1 LKRHPKLVMALWL
14 GYLVLC
20 FTLMFS
26 ITFWGTTKLY
36 SIIGFT
42 PPLFVAELM
51 NFLGSILLFG
61 LVTSLVSFR
70 FLPAQGRVGER
81 RMYGPILDALA
92 RIATGDF
99 RVHVENIFDPNFQN
113 NRVLGEL
120 IQRVNRTAQELNQ
133 LETMRQ
139 EFISNVSHEI
149 QSPLT
154 SINGFAQA
162 LHSDT
167 LSSEKRNHYLH
178 IIETECR
185 RLSKLSDNLLKL
197 ASLEA
202 EQVKFEPKPYR
213 LDRQLRNLILTC
225 EPQWTEKA
233 LDMEVSL
240 ENVTITADEDLLNQ
254 TWLNLLHN
262 SIKFTP
268 PGGSISITLSRHN
281 ETTTCTIRD
290 TGIGIDREDQ
300 LHIFER
306 FYKADQAHQ
315 RSKEGS
321 GLGLSIVKKIVEM
334 HRGDI
339 TVESVPGAGTTFFLC
354 FPIQPMQAD
363 V

>member
-1 LKRHPKLVMALWL
+1 MAKKLSFVLSFILLSLIVMFIIAFFITSYIYRFTGLRPPALMSEIINLL
-14 GYLVLC
+14 G
-20 FTLMFS
+20 
-26 ITFWGTTKLY
+26 G
-36 SIIGFT
+36 
-42 PPLFVAELM
+42 
-51 NFLGSILLFG
+51 ILLFG
-61 LVTSLVSFR
+61 LMISLIIR
-70 FLPAQGRVGER
+70 FFLSPRHKAGEMR
-81 RMYGPILDALA
+81 IYGPIIDALA
-92 RIATGDF
+92 RIARGDF
-99 RVHVENIFDPNFQN
+99 SAQVENTLDPDTQN
-113 NRVLGEL
+113 NSVFGEL
-120 IQRVNRTAQELNQ
+120 IQSVNRTAQELNQ
-133 LETMRQ
+133 MEIMRQ

-162 LHSDT
+162 LHSDN
-167 LSSEKRNHYLH
+167 LSIEKRNHYLH

-185 RLSKLSDNLLKL
+185 RLSRLSDNLLKL

-202 EQVKFEPKPYR
+202 EQVKFEPQPYR

-233 LDMEVSL
+233 LDMDVSL
-240 ENVTITADEDLLNQ
+240 EEVSITADEDLLNQ

-268 PGGSISITLSRHN
+268 PGCRISITLSQQN
-281 ETTTCTIRD
+281 ETITCTIRD
-290 TGIGIDREDQ
+290 TGIGIAREDQ

-306 FYKADQAHQ
+306 FYKADQARQ

-339 TVESVPGAGTTFFLC
+339 KVESTPGAGTTFFIFL
-354 FPIQPMQAD
+354 PVQPMQTD

>member
-1 LKRHPKLVMALWL
+1 MKRHPKLVIALWL
-14 GYLVLC
+14 GYMVLC
-20 FTLMFS
+20 LILMFS
-26 ITFWGTTKLY
+26 ITFLGTARLY

-42 PPLFVAELM
+42 PPILVAEIINL
-51 NFLGSILLFG
+51 LGSILLFG
-61 LVTSLVSFR
+61 LVTDLVSR
-70 FLPAQGRVGER
+70 LFLPAQRRGGER
-81 RMYGPILDALA
+81 RMYGPIIDALA

-99 RVHVENIFDPNFQN
+99 SVHVENILDLNFQSKS
-113 NRVLGEL
+113 VLDEL
-120 IQRVNRTAQELNQ
+120 VQSVNRMAQELNQ
-133 LETMRQ
+133 METMRQ

-167 LSSEKRNHYLH
+167 LSIEKRNHYLH

-202 EQVKFEPKPYR
+202 EQVKFEPRPYR

-233 LDMEVSL
+233 LDMDVSL
-240 ENVTITADEDLLNQ
+240 EEVTITADENLLNQ
-254 TWLNLLHN
+254 AWLNLLHN

-268 PGGSISITLSRHN
+268 SGGSISITLSRHN
-281 ETTTCTIRD
+281 ETITCTIRD
-290 TGIGIDREDQ
+290 TGIGIAQEDQ

-306 FYKADQAHQ
+306 FYKADQARQ
-315 RSKEGS
+315 RSKEGN

-339 TVESVPGAGTTFFLC
+339 KVESTPGAGTTFSIFL
-354 FPIQPMQAD
+354 PIRPMQVD

>member
-1 LKRHPKLVMALWL
+1 MKLHPKLVIALWL
-14 GYLVLC
+14 GYIVLC

-26 ITFWGTTKLY
+26 ITFWGTTRLY

-42 PPLFVAELM
+42 PPILVAEITNL
-51 NFLGSILLFG
+51 LGSILLFS
-61 LVTSLVSFR
+61 LVTSLVSR
-70 FLPAQGRVGER
+70 LFLLAQRRER
-81 RMYGPILDALA
+81 RIYGPIIDALA

-99 RVHVENIFDPNFQN
+99 SVQVENIFDPNFQN
-113 NRVLGEL
+113 KSVLDEL
-120 IQRVNRTAQELNQ
+120 IQSVNRMAQELNQ
-133 LETMRQ
+133 METMRQ

-162 LHSDT
+162 LHSDN
-167 LSSEKRNHYLH
+167 LSIEKRNHYLQ

-233 LDMEVSL
+233 LDMDVSL
-240 ENVTITADEDLLNQ
+240 EEVTITADEDLLNQ

-281 ETTTCTIRD
+281 KTITCTIRD
-290 TGIGIDREDQ
+290 TGIGIAREDQ

-306 FYKADQAHQ
+306 FYKADQARQ

-321 GLGLSIVKKIVEM
+321 GLGLSIVKKILEM

-339 TVESVPGAGTTFFLC
+339 KVESTPGAGTTFFISL
-354 FPIQPMQAD
+354 PIQPMQAD